1 MPDLVAQRHRAK
13 RQSREGR
20 QALPKAAPKGQ
31 LDGRETDAI
40 MGTSPEALGGGGDQ
54 QVWMTDGAV
63 VQAALAG
70 QLLIHLKRSLPLLDA
85 DRAARQSIKLA
96 AQSSELGR
104 VAGAIQQL
112 EPDHVAD
119 RDLPIDGV
127 FVKRGAQLA
136 PNDAGPHPRAGV
148 GQLHLPELS
157 WAAELLQNVWG
168 EIGELSLGEL
178 PASGTINDGPQRGV
192 DGICRS
198 FSAEHISR
206 RIGKLRVEVDVRAPD
221 LGFAHVTL
229 KIHLPGGRGYT
240 SACRGSS
247 SETSAC
253 RLEARSLERPDG
265 GRLGLDT
272 PRGSIVRRLAE
283 PPGAYVQDLR
293 RGSCARRKA

>member
-1 MPDLVAQRHRAK
+1 MK
-13 RQSREGR
+13 R
-20 QALPKAAPKGQ
+20 LKG
-31 LDGRETDAI
+31 
-40 MGTSPEALGGGGDQ
+40 
-54 QVWMTDGAV
+54 
-63 VQAALAG
+63 
-70 QLLIHLKRSLPLLDA
+70 
-85 DRAARQSIKLA
+85 
-96 AQSSELGR
+96 
-104 VAGAIQQL
+104 L
-112 EPDHVAD
+112 EPSTFCMAIRTRASEVCRYGRFRTVKTPSVLDDQACLMPN
-119 RDLPIDGV
+119 RELMPNLKELMPIDEV

-178 PASGTINDGPQRGV
+178 PATGTINDGPQRGV

-265 GRLGLDT
+265 GRLGFDT

-283 PPGAYVQDLR
+283 PPGAHVQDLR
-293 RGSCARRKA
+293 RGLCARRKA